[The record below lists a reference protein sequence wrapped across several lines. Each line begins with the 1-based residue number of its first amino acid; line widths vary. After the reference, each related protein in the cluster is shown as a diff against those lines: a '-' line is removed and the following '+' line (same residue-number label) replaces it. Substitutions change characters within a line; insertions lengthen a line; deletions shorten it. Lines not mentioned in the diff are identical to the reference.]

1 MKSSPDADDGT
12 ARALRE
18 RAYELFDAGGL
29 RAADDAFARVIE
41 RQPDDAAL
49 HYMRGLACKYLR
61 DWSASLQHNLRA
73 QALETEF
80 DPASA
85 WNAAIAA
92 TGCGDWE
99 QARRQ
104 WSRCGIEIAAGEGPI
119 NADFGIACVRL
130 NPWADG
136 ETVFVQRI
144 DPVRAR
150 LLNVPLPESGHRF
163 ADIVLHDGAST
174 GTRWSGEADVPV
186 FNALQRLEPS
196 DHRTFAVFIQC
207 PDADALEQL
216 QQATLPGIG
225 YVEDWTLSIRHLCL
239 RCSYGAPHTHE
250 RDDTGLDEAGNDD
263 WHTER
268 NLGIGA
274 QGRAAVMRL
283 LGDWAAAGPGR
294 HVDSVSQC
302 DHALPAPAQDRVWW
316 RGMDEDD
323 EATGA

>member
-1 MKSSPDADDGT
+1 MSSSPDPGDGT
-12 ARALRE
+12 AGTLRE
-18 RAYELFDAGGL
+18 HAHALFDAGEL
-29 RAADDAFARVIE
+29 HAADAAFARLAA
-41 RQPDDAAL
+41 QHPDDGAL
-49 HYMRGLACKYLR
+49 HYMRGLASKYLR

-73 QALETEF
+73 QALESDF

-104 WSRCGIEIAAGEGPI
+104 WARCGIDIPAGDGPI

-186 FNALQRLEPS
+186 FNALQVLERS

-225 YVEDWTLSIRHLCL
+225 YVEDWTLSVRHLCL

-250 RDDTGLDEAGNDD
+250 RDDADLEEAGNDD
-263 WHTER
+263 WHPER
-268 NLGIGA
+268 SLGIGA
-274 QGRAAVMRL
+274 QGRTAVMRL
-283 LGDWAAAGPGR
+283 LGDWAAAGVGR
-294 HVDSVSQC
+294 HVDSVSAC
-302 DHALPAPAQDRVWW
+302 DNELPLPAPGRAWW

-323 EATGA
+323 ASP